1 MNLPHHLSKHFIEV
15 HNGGNWAGSNSKDRI
30 ADITLEE
37 ANTKVYSCNTIAS
50 LIFHVNYYDAAVTQ
64 VLRGGQLDASDKLS

>member
-15 HNGGNWAGSNSKDRI
+15 HNGGNWAGSNLKDRI

-37 ANTKVYSCNTIAS
+37 ANTRVYSCNAIAS
-50 LIFHVNYYDAAVTQ
+50 LVFHVNYYVAAVMQ
-64 VLRGGQLDASDKLS
+64 VLRGRQLEASDKLS